1 LFFPAGSKT
10 PTVKFFVTFSD
21 VDSTATRFVLQVD
34 GQTMDDKHFK
44 QEVTWPGPKPGSASS
59 EWESRYY
66 DPMKTYGG
74 PWAWFHMI
82 DDTRVAT
89 APDPQQR
96 ILLNLQNRYHRAHV
110 TVEPSSAS
118 TNPFASWDWR
128 QFSCQS

>member
-1 LFFPAGSKT
+1 
-10 PTVKFFVTFSD
+10 
-21 VDSTATRFVLQVD
+21 
-34 GQTMDDKHFK
+34 
-44 QEVTWPGPKPGSASS
+44 
-59 EWESRYY
+59 
-66 DPMKTYGG
+66 MKAYGG

-96 ILLNLQNRYHRAHV
+96 ILLNIQNRYHRVHV

-118 TNPFASWDWR
+118 ANPFASWDWR